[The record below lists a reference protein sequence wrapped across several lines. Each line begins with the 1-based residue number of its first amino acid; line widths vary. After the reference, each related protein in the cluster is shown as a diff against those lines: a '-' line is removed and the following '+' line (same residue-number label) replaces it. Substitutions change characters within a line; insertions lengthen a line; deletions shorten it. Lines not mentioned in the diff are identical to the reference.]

1 MTRTERTDFVNRT
14 ITFITYK
21 VIAVDTDDNPIVFTL
36 TLPELAPKTIKSG
49 IEGACLKKHVI
60 LAKYLEIGRVDKMVR
75 MPIVD
80 FCLHGTIVDTD
91 DTSDDGTTAE

>member
-1 MTRTERTDFVNRT
+1 MTRTDRTDFVNRT

-21 VIAVDTDDNPIVFTL
+21 VIAVDNDDNPIVFTV
-36 TLPELAPKTIKSG
+36 TMPELAPKTVKMG
-49 IEGACLKKHVI
+49 IEGTCLQKHAI

-75 MPIVD
+75 MPIID

-91 DTSDDGTTAE
+91 DTSESDTNNG